1 MKNCKRLAT
10 LALAL
15 VLAFVLTACGAA
27 GDAANSSDVA
37 ETAAESTDVGGGE
50 ESNDTA
56 TDGEGAGAAEDAAEG
71 EASEAQ
77 PAGLFGKPWVTS
89 MLQGNLPV
97 EEPEAKDDLYTHYA
111 YDYLVTHQNESTNPN
126 VSAMADHAGELKDTV
141 VAAIKDESK
150 TGHDLEQLRIFYD
163 QAADT
168 DALEAAGL
176 SEVQPY
182 LDRIDAV
189 TSLDDLNA
197 LVAADDFPF
206 SPFITAVIRTN
217 DTRAT
222 NDVGLYPNFLF
233 SNAIV
238 AGGTSYEE
246 TDDTIAQQSSN
257 VQLAGMGV
265 YVIADLEASGMDS
278 DSALEASKQLMEFEK
293 SHGKYLAGGTTY
305 VKADFGAM
313 AEDARANTLTLDELC
328 DLSPNYPIKETLTKL
343 GKDGSKQ
350 YSVSRKWLEAFND
363 VWTAE
368 HVDDLKLMAKAKVL
382 DETRPYRAPA
392 KKSGEIEIP
401 EVSADAFAYT
411 ACNSLNT
418 FAQVLA
424 KTYVDEGLPARAKER
439 LTELSQRLIDT
450 YKDLV
455 GNTEWMGEKSRQRVE
470 EKLEHMAINVLEP
483 EEGYFDYGGLELVP
497 SDKGGTLLSNYLI
510 CKQYRYDCEEKLV
523 GQPAI
528 KAPTW
533 YMIEPTTMNAF
544 YDLESNSINIVPGFV
559 TSLLYADDMSNE
571 DLLGGVGFTIAHEI
585 SHGFDYQGA
594 QMDAYGR
601 PEPVFDEA
609 DVDAFVSKISV
620 LAQYYSGI
628 ELHPEVVLDG
638 QVVVAEAAAD
648 LSGMQAI
655 LEIARTSDDFDYQ
668 RFFDNMCKTWAQVI
682 PRMVFPVF
690 AADTHPLAYL
700 RINVNSQMF
709 DPLYDTFGVVEGD
722 GMYLAPDKRIVM
734 WGPNA

>member
-1 MKNCKRLAT
+1 MEHYKRLT
-10 LALAL
+10 SLALAL
-15 VLAFVLTACGAA
+15 VLAFVLTACGGGT
-27 GDAANSSDVA
+27 GDAANASSA
-37 ETAAESTDVGGGE
+37 GETTAESTDAGTGE
-50 ESNDTA
+50 GTTETA
-56 TDGEGAGAAEDAAEG
+56 TDDEGAGASEG
-71 EASEAQ
+71 EASEEQ
-77 PAGLFGKPWVTS
+77 PAGLVGKPWVTS

-97 EEPEAKDDLYTHYA
+97 EEPEAKDDLYAHYA
-111 YDYLVTHQNESTNPN
+111 YDYLVAHQNESTNPN

-150 TGHDLEQLRIFYD
+150 AGHDLEQLRIFYN

-168 DALEAAGL
+168 DALEATGL

-182 LDRIDAV
+182 IDRIDAV
-189 TSLDDLNA
+189 TSLEELNA

-206 SPFITAVIRTN
+206 SPFITAVVKTN

-222 NDVGLYPNFLF
+222 NIVGVYPNFLF
-233 SNAIV
+233 SNALLV
-238 AGGTSYEE
+238 GGTNYAE
-246 TDDTIAQQSSN
+246 TDDPTAQQASN
-257 VQLAGMGV
+257 VQLAGMGL
-265 YVIADLEASGMDS
+265 YVSADLEASGMDS

-293 SHGKYLAGGTTY
+293 SHGKYLEGTTTY

-313 AEDARANTLTLDELC
+313 AEDARANALTLDELC
-328 DLSPNYPIKETLTKL
+328 DLSPNYPIKETLAKL
-343 GKDGSKQ
+343 GKDGAKQ
-350 YSVSRKWLEAFND
+350 YTVSRKWLKAFND

-368 HVDDLKLMAKAKVL
+368 HLEDLKLMAKAKVL
-382 DETRPYRAPA
+382 DETRPYRAQS
-392 KKSGEIEIP
+392 KKGGDIELP
-401 EVSADAFAYT
+401 QVSADAFAYT

-424 KTYVDEGLPARAKER
+424 KTYVDEGIPAQAKER
-439 LTELSQRLIDT
+439 LTELSQQIIDT

-455 GNTEWMGEKSRQRVE
+455 DDTAWMGEKSKQRVE
-470 EKLEHMAINVLEP
+470 EKLEHVAINVLEP
-483 EEGYFDYGGLELVP
+483 EGGYFDYSGLELVP

-510 CKQYRYDCEEKLV
+510 CKQYRYDCEAKLV

-528 KAPTW
+528 KSSTW
-533 YMIEPTTMNAF
+533 FMIEPTTMNAF
-544 YDLESNSINIVPGFV
+544 YESENNSINIVPGYV
-559 TSLLYADDMSNE
+559 TSLLYADDMSEE
-571 DLLGGVGFTIAHEI
+571 DLLGGIGFTVAHEI

-594 QMDAYGR
+594 QSDAYGR
-601 PEPVFDEA
+601 PEPVYDEA
-609 DVDAFVSKISV
+609 DVDAFVAKTSA

-638 QVVVAEAAAD
+638 QALVAEAAAD
-648 LSGMQAI
+648 LSGMQAM
-655 LEIARTSDDFDYQ
+655 LEIARASDDFDYQ

-682 PRMVFPVF
+682 PRAVFSVF
-690 AADTHPLAYL
+690 AADTHPLANL
-700 RINVNSQMF
+700 RVNVNSQMF